1 MVVPK
6 VKKVKVRGLMFKVQ
20 GLRLNF
26 NDYCQWSILLRRS
39 MVNFVMENHML
50 TKQNHQS
57 SIINHQLSIINYSS
71 LDDFTSFFHQDNIF
85 PLSVEFSDFFTDA
98 YDSETV
104 FLMKFDRSFI
114 FGEDIGL

>member
-6 VKKVKVRGLMFKVQ
+6 VKKVKVR

-57 SIINHQLSIINYSS
+57 SIINYSS